1 MNVYGEQAQT
11 LAKEL
16 GLACSKT
23 ADVPMTAHFTIRDV
37 EGHTVISASFDS
49 EETLGKLAE
58 FVNQG
63 VTQAASDEA
72 KGLLQLLSQEW
83 RFWVSPRRLSKLKC
97 TLEFL
102 TGEKTW
108 RNIQVTVSLSR
119 NGNNVAKHGG
129 KIYV

>member
-1 MNVYGEQAQT
+1 MKASMSVYGEQAQT

-72 KGLLQLLSQEW
+72 KAAFAVVKSRMEILGLTKE
-83 RFWVSPRRLSKLKC
+83 
-97 TLEFL
+97 TL
-102 TGEKTW
+102 
-108 RNIQVTVSLSR
+108 
-119 NGNNVAKHGG
+119 
-129 KIYV
+129 